1 MDLIGP
7 SACQDYS
14 RIPSSE
20 SFGKQGGGCANL
32 GLTAP
37 NRIANCTAICK
48 IFGHLFG
55 VDTSKTVGA
64 LSCAQCNLLST
75 ATHVSLIVCI
85 RRNADFSPQ
94 QTRATTLASAKS
106 RGVFCRK

>member
-32 GLTAP
+32 GLTAQ
-37 NRIANCTAICK
+37 NSELHCYMQNIWAFVWC
-48 IFGHLFG
+48 
-55 VDTSKTVGA
+55 
-64 LSCAQCNLLST
+64 
-75 ATHVSLIVCI
+75 
-85 RRNADFSPQ
+85 
-94 QTRATTLASAKS
+94 
-106 RGVFCRK
+106 